1 LSGPRAQQQQKK
13 NFTVPDSHDDFDDPI
28 SAGQPA
34 RLAATILYT
43 LYSVILLFH
52 FHSKVTRDRADVL
65 GISLLDRRPA
75 TREDF
80 LVLFFGGWLASSS
93 RFRMDCFIITK
104 KCYQKIK

>member
-1 LSGPRAQQQQKK
+1 LSGPCAQQQQKK

-28 SAGQPA
+28 SGQPA
-34 RLAATILYT
+34 SPAATILYT

-52 FHSKVTRDRADVL
+52 FHSKVTRDRTDVL

-80 LVLFFGGWLASSS
+80 FS
-93 RFRMDCFIITK
+93 FIFWGVAGQQQPFQNGLLHHHEK
-104 KCYQKIK
+104 MLPKKIK